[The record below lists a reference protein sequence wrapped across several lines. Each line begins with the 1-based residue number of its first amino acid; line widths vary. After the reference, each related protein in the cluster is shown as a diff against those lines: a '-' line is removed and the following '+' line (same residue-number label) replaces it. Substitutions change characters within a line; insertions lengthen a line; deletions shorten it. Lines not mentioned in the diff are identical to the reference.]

1 MKINLHPFKLSS
13 SFFFIIPAF
22 IGFYT
27 KNISL
32 GLIPLL
38 SLITSL
44 LFHYHHEKRYENID
58 LTFAYAQMTM
68 NLILTIIVGLH
79 NYLILLGL
87 LFVGIS
93 LYLYFN
99 QHKNYNLYHGL
110 WHLTSSIATSFFILG
125 YFFSL

>member
-1 MKINLHPFKLSS
+1 MKISLKPFKLSS
-13 SFFFIIPAF
+13 SFFFIIPGM

-32 GLIPLL
+32 GIIPVL

-44 LFHYHHEKRYENID
+44 LFHSHNEKKYENMDI
-58 LTFAYAQMTM
+58 TFAYAQMTM
-68 NLILTIIVGLH
+68 NLILTILVGVKNH
-79 NYLILLGL
+79 FIQLGIF
-87 LFVGIS
+87 FVLIS

-99 QHKNYNLYHGL
+99 QQKNYNLYHGL

-125 YFFSL
+125 YFL